1 MQLLPLESGKIPAF
15 ITLDVLPK
23 PPGSILCFRGDLVF
37 FFRRRTGNITV
48 INWRTKAEAIFHV
61 QDGEEV
67 RNRSEF
73 AHILPSLNF
82 AGIIVAVEP
91 ILSHPC
97 RQNRFCHHRPH
108 LRFRLPVGR
117 NDIVRN
123 PDPEATPCCSSL
135 NRRWGGDEGRE
146 SDCRPISTFL
156 AAPATITRLRNVR
169 HSQTQ
174 SQCFSTRSIPL
185 PHFVE

>member
-23 PPGSILCFRGDLVF
+23 PPGTILYFQGDLVF

-61 QDGEEV
+61 SDGDEV
-67 RNRSEF
+67 RNPSNSV
-73 AHILPSLNF
+73 HVLPSLTM
-82 AGIIVAVEP
+82 AGIIVAVDP

-97 RQNRFCHHRPH
+97 RQNRFCHHRSH
-108 LRFRLPVGR
+108 LRFRLPFGR
-117 NDIVRN
+117 NNIVRN

-135 NRRWGGDEGRE
+135 NRRWGGDESRK
-146 SDCRPISTFL
+146 SNCRPISAFL
-156 AAPATITRLRNVR
+156 AAPSTVTRLWNVR

-174 SQCFSTRSIPL
+174 SQCIST
-185 PHFVE
+185 